1 MKVKMKE
8 FIVSKK
14 VDLKILI
21 ELPTWLGDCV
31 MTTPSLSNIVNSE
44 KDINISLVGSK
55 VSVDC
60 LKNFSKVDRSIYLT
74 RNLLLDIK
82 NIRSLGY
89 FDCFIS
95 YRSSLR
101 SRLLS
106 LFVKAD
112 KRANYKKEKYRT
124 GHQVEK
130 YNDFINDFF
139 GLNKLPKNLVLYPT
153 GKSKTK
159 TKLKKIGI
167 NPGAAYGSAKR
178 WTKTGFI
185 EVIKVLAR
193 NNKVLVFGS
202 ESEQD
207 FFSNFI
213 NYEDSE
219 NIENLAGKTD
229 ISDLINEI
237 SDLDLFVT
245 GDSGPMH
252 IAAAFKIPTVSIF
265 GPTKHLETSQWK
277 NLKSKIIKENLE
289 CQPCMQR
296 ECMLKHH
303 NCMKLI
309 KPEKVLKECHNFLG
323 EIERD

>member
-1 MKVKMKE
+1 M
-8 FIVSKK
+8 
-14 VDLKILI
+14 D
-21 ELPTWLGDCV
+21 
-31 MTTPSLSNIVNSE
+31 
-44 KDINISLVGSK
+44 
-55 VSVDC
+55 
-60 LKNFSKVDRSIYLT
+60 
-74 RNLLLDIK
+74 
-82 NIRSLGY
+82 
-89 FDCFIS
+89 
-95 YRSSLR
+95 
-101 SRLLS
+101 
-106 LFVKAD
+106 
-112 KRANYKKEKYRT
+112 
-124 GHQVEK
+124 
-130 YNDFINDFF
+130 
-139 GLNKLPKNLVLYPT
+139 
-153 GKSKTK
+153 
-159 TKLKKIGI
+159 
-167 NPGAAYGSAKR
+167 
-178 WTKTGFI
+178 
-185 EVIKVLAR
+185 
-193 NNKVLVFGS
+193 KVLVFGS